1 MLVAIDVASCH
12 HRRRTGLAIYDEM
25 PITLPLAPSGTIV
38 RQAPPQIQ
46 HLLSPCCPPTL
57 SCHACPAQRPPE
69 RNNDGDPSY
78 SSSGSSSGS
87 LLTSRTTPALLAEPN
102 RRDRYAPSYTEL
114 LPSPRP
120 PRPPPAILAAARSPL
135 VPARWRRVR
144 ALTS

>member
-12 HRRRTGLAIYDEM
+12 HRRSTGLAIYDEM

-57 SCHACPAQRPPE
+57 SCHVCPTQRPPE
-69 RNNDGDPSY
+69 RNNDDDPSY
-78 SSSGSSSGS
+78 SSSSGSSSGS
-87 LLTSRTTPALLAEPN
+87 LLTSHTTPALLAEPN
-102 RRDRYAPSYTEL
+102 RRNRYAPSYTEP
-114 LPSPRP
+114 LPSPP
-120 PRPPPAILAAARSPL
+120 SPPPAILAAGRSPL

>member
-12 HRRRTGLAIYDEM
+12 HRQRTGLAIYDEM
-25 PITLPLAPSGTIV
+25 PITLPLAPSGTVV

-57 SCHACPAQRPPE
+57 SCHACPAQRLPK
-69 RNNDGDPSY
+69 RNNDDDPSY
-78 SSSGSSSGS
+78 SSPSGSSSGS
-87 LLTSRTTPALLAEPN
+87 LFTSHTTPALLAEPN
-102 RRDRYAPSYTEL
+102 RRNRYAVSYTEL
-114 LPSPRP
+114 LPSPP
-120 PRPPPAILAAARSPL
+120 PPPPAILAAARSPL